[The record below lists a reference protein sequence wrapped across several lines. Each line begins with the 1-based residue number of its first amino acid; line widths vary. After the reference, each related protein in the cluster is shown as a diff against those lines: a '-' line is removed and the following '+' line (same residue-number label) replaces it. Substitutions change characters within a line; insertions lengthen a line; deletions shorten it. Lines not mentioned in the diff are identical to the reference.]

1 MGESPP
7 PGGGSGGGDGPPR
20 ILTSSQVRPDQTFA
34 GAAQAAGGTVP
45 GGRSWQQ
52 IFNDAK
58 QKRNIIEIYIE
69 KAYNPENNLPNLQ
82 QQRQQMTNDELSDF
96 IFKELN
102 IPESDCIGLDYFYS
116 HKEVELKEGVDVSPY
131 LHVTTPIIFQ
141 GYSILVKKQETNFA
155 TKILFRGVP
164 LNVPDEELINLSL
177 CYGQPTGAVRREKL
191 TNVKDKGKI
200 GSNRTLDV
208 ILNPGSS
215 FENYYWME
223 GPLPS
228 DQGRRITVTHQNQFQ
243 QCSNCFSYN
252 KIKYGYPVCP
262 GNGNGRAC
270 KALGTDRARMG
281 PYMRELERVVGYK
294 SIKAKFSNMGNMEEF
309 GIDDEETEITFNTTY
324 KSPIIEKDETI
335 QALLKQKEMLVLE
348 KANIAKE
355 VPVLQENLTKAES
368 KLNAVEKEVKLKSK
382 QISQA
387 TVFTER
393 RLAEMISLSPSS
405 LEGNPD
411 LVPMLAI
418 LQERDNFNVD
428 EENEV
433 MKPVHEENFLE
444 ETLKNV
450 VDLSTQHP
458 EIEVDECKERLGNI
472 KNQLLESVKR
482 RWIRSGRRNSIGGA
496 AFCLEG
502 LRGTERSS
510 PLIGLTGRES
520 SHPPTTNN
528 GGD

>member
-1 MGESPP
+1 MGETPP
-7 PGGGSGGGDGPPR
+7 PGGSGGPPR
-20 ILTSSQVRPDQTFA
+20 ILPSSQVRPDQTFA

-58 QKRNIIEIYIE
+58 QKRNIIEIHIE
-69 KAYNPENNLPNLQ
+69 KTYNPENNQHNLQ

-228 DQGRRITVTHQNQFQ
+228 DQGKRITVTHQNQ
-243 QCSNCFSYN
+243 
-252 KIKYGYPVCP
+252 
-262 GNGNGRAC
+262 
-270 KALGTDRARMG
+270 L
-281 PYMRELERVVGYK
+281 
-294 SIKAKFSNMGNMEEF
+294 
-309 GIDDEETEITFNTTY
+309 
-324 KSPIIEKDETI
+324 
-335 QALLKQKEMLVLE
+335 
-348 KANIAKE
+348 
-355 VPVLQENLTKAES
+355 
-368 KLNAVEKEVKLKSK
+368 
-382 QISQA
+382 
-387 TVFTER
+387 
-393 RLAEMISLSPSS
+393 
-405 LEGNPD
+405 
-411 LVPMLAI
+411 
-418 LQERDNFNVD
+418 
-428 EENEV
+428 
-433 MKPVHEENFLE
+433 
-444 ETLKNV
+444 
-450 VDLSTQHP
+450 
-458 EIEVDECKERLGNI
+458 
-472 KNQLLESVKR
+472 
-482 RWIRSGRRNSIGGA
+482 
-496 AFCLEG
+496 
-502 LRGTERSS
+502 
-510 PLIGLTGRES
+510 
-520 SHPPTTNN
+520 
-528 GGD
+528 